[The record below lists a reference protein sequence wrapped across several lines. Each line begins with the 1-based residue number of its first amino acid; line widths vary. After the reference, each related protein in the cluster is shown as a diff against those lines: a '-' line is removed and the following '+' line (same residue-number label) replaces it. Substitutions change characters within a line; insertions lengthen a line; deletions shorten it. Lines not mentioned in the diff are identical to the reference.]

1 MELSIT
7 FIEFALFVWA
17 AIATTAAFKFKH
29 DMHVAKVI
37 LMTMVTNE
45 DARNKIVE
53 AHQKLTKMM
62 ENTP

>member
-1 MELSIT
+1 
-7 FIEFALFVWA
+7 
-17 AIATTAAFKFKH
+17 
-29 DMHVAKVI
+29 MHVAKVI